1 MGFEP
6 DLYVH
11 LEGGAPISVESE
23 INRRIETPISK
34 SDTWKKISS
43 GRADALDRSDKP
55 ILYALIRHLH
65 ARSPHYLET
74 ITELAN
80 HSDQEDGQHKFTAEE
95 RKMYA
100 AVRKDP
106 NLGKAIFNATAASLE
121 WSRANFVGAG
131 LSIFRSRIPMRSS
144 SIPVLAIPAPAHP
157 NVRLP
162 LPSTTPHQLLLT
174 LNRTTIAS
182 LVLGDFDDA
191 FVNIEIDNQVARAF
205 QRYYLGQFTRFSS
218 VRHLITEFDENLK
231 EDMTWAGYDVVELT
245 ERKVTF
251 RR

>member
-1 MGFEP
+1 
-6 DLYVH
+6 
-11 LEGGAPISVESE
+11 
-23 INRRIETPISK
+23 
-34 SDTWKKISS
+34 
-43 GRADALDRSDKP
+43 
-55 ILYALIRHLH
+55 
-65 ARSPHYLET
+65 
-74 ITELAN
+74 
-80 HSDQEDGQHKFTAEE
+80 
-95 RKMYA
+95 MYA